1 MKVNYILYFLI
12 FVTFFAYSK
21 EYKISKVD
29 NSIVIKNEQDEVIFK
44 KFPEIINNLNSGDK
58 LLFERGKVFNLSL
71 ILKGKDHI
79 TIGSYG
85 EGKKAKI
92 SLISPIPFDENQ
104 SFEIFYS
111 KDKNFDKN
119 DTSFKNLSEN
129 FHNHFLLLSSK
140 VREEISDSFE
150 EVKDFIDYV
159 IRIKLP
165 VEKFQFFDPKALRV
179 WLDGRELLK
188 LMLFEE
194 LKCKECKDSIRWYF
208 EDKENYLYLFIRG
221 SFIDFNVLKKH
232 LRINNSKVDVL
243 GIRDSK
249 NITIS
254 SLEIEGGK
262 YALAIRGSSFV
273 NVFDSKIGKGSFVG
287 VEITNSLDSNL
298 SSDYNVID
306 SCTIDSGFRFRN
318 YRFHSSRGSQD
329 GIFLVGKASYNKVL
343 NCVIKD
349 WGHSGINLFAKNGTV
364 SNNEFISN
372 RIDGADVP
380 YMHGFTM
387 EGEKCISNKF
397 LSNFFMNLGARNQ
410 LGGVKNSV
418 YRNYFANIFNSQIKK
433 DQGYGSG
440 QGIWLQTLAKE
451 NYITDNIFIGCDE
464 AAISLVSF
472 GKDGVKEKNTISRNF
487 IINCG
492 KNAFNDSYKN
502 HVIEI
507 FDKNNTNIKNN
518 NFIKNKIF
526 ARDYEPVIYYH
537 GEELS
542 VDEFN
547 LKMGSYGDF
556 IVGNK
561 LIK

>member
-1 MKVNYILYFLI
+1 MKVNHILFFLI

-111 KDKNFDKN
+111 KDKDFNKD

-129 FHNHFLLLSSK
+129 FHNHFMLLSSK

-440 QGIWLQTLAKE
+440 QGIWLQTFAKE

-507 FDKNNTNIKNN
+507 FDKDNTNIKNN

-526 ARDYEPVIYYH
+526 AREYEPVIYYH

>member
-29 NSIVIKNEQDEVIFK
+29 NTIIIKNEQNEIIFK
-44 KFPEIINNLNSGDK
+44 KIPEIINNLNSGDK

-129 FHNHFLLLSSK
+129 FHNYFMLLSSK

-165 VEKFQFFDPKALRV
+165 VKKFQFFDPKALRV

-440 QGIWLQTLAKE
+440 QGIWLQTFAKE

>member
-1 MKVNYILYFLI
+1 MKVNQILFFLI
-12 FVTFFAYSK
+12 FITFFAYSK
-21 EYKISKVD
+21 EYKITKAD
-29 NSIVIKNEQDEVIFK
+29 NNIIIKNEQNEIIFK
-44 KFPEIINNLNSGDK
+44 EIPEIINNLNSGDK
-58 LLFERGKVFNLSL
+58 LLFERGKVFNFPIVLN
-71 ILKGKDHI
+71 GKDHI

-85 EGKKAKI
+85 EGRKAKI
-92 SLISPIPFDENQ
+92 SLILPIPFDENQ

-119 DTSFKNLSEN
+119 DTSFKNLSKD
-129 FHNHFLLLSSK
+129 FHKHFLLLSSK
-140 VREEISDSFE
+140 IRGEISDSFE

-165 VEKFQFFDPKALRV
+165 LRKFQFFDPHALRV
-179 WLDGRELLK
+179 WLNGRELLK

-208 EDKENYLYLFIRG
+208 EDKYNYLYLFIRG
-221 SFIDFNVLKKH
+221 SFIDFNVLKKY

-243 GIRDSK
+243 SIRDSK

-306 SCTIDSGFRFRN
+306 SCMIDSGFRFRN

-329 GIFLVGKASYNKVL
+329 GVFLVGEASYNKIL
-343 NCVIKD
+343 NSVIKD
-349 WGHSGINLFAKNGTV
+349 WGHSGINLFAQNGTV

-372 RIDGADVP
+372 RVDGADIP
-380 YMHGFTM
+380 YMHGFTIG
-387 EGEKCISNKF
+387 GEKCVSNKF
-397 LSNFFMNLGARNQ
+397 FSNFFMNLGARNQ

-440 QGIWLQTLAKE
+440 QGIWLQTFAKE

-492 KNAFNDSYKN
+492 KNIFNKPYKN
-502 HVIEI
+502 CVIEI
-507 FDKNNTNIKNN
+507 FDKNDVNIKNN

-526 ARDYEPVIYYH
+526 ARDYEPIIYYH